1 MALVTQGWQLH
12 VVLTDQGGNQSTL
25 RFDLTTADHTTSAV
39 ARTAILAALAAVT
52 DCAITAH
59 YLREAFQEDAV
70 VFGTGEG
77 ENIASISARI
87 DNAAIKYATV
97 KIPAGVAGLYQ
108 AASGPLYNVVDPADA
123 ALITYLELWETAGE
137 ALLSDGEALDS
148 PSTAG
153 HVTGKRIHRGSRKG

>member
-25 RFDLTTADHTTSAV
+25 RFDMTAATHLLAEPDRV
-39 ARTAILAALAAVT
+39 AILAALAAVT
-52 DCAITAH
+52 DCAVTAH
-59 YLREAFQEDAV
+59 YLREVFQEDSV
-70 VFGTGEG
+70 LFGTGEG

-108 AASGPLYNVVDPADA
+108 AAEGPLYNVVDPADA
-123 ALITYLELWETAGE
+123 ALITFLELWETGGE